1 MIGPKK
7 EPPAGMPE
15 GSIDRDTSEIDNT
28 KYKPKTADSQVN
40 ARNKA
45 FFDQIDAAGFSIFP
59 CNMSKKPM
67 TTNGYKAATRER
79 SIIEKWDQSQAE
91 HLWGIPAEP
100 NGFFAVDVD
109 PEGKSTWTDWIA
121 ANGIPEPTPW
131 QRTPRGGAHYLFRLP
146 DSVVIPNNAGK
157 LAPGIDLRSRGYIC
171 TGKGYTWQLPL
182 DTPVAEAPKWL
193 LAKIKAMEP
202 QKREQPINRP
212 ALIDPQAA
220 GEYWLG
226 KALQNAR
233 VGNRNQTGFELA
245 LQLRDSGLTQE
256 AAENYLVI
264 YADSVPGA
272 AGNPY
277 TEAEAL
283 ASLSEAYKGTPR
295 EPAKLPRPLTAPPE
309 TYRGTPPQE
318 PPEPDLNPIDY
329 IPRYT
334 LRGIDYIM
342 EDHPP
347 TPQIIEKIVDEASVN
362 VWVGKWGSKKTWS
375 FISAAVCTAG
385 GKQWLGLKTEKCPV
399 LIIDEESGDRRL
411 ALRIRQAIAGEMI
424 TDSPPIHFISNA
436 QINLL
441 KNPNDQILLI
451 SEIVNTGARL
461 VFIDALADVMAG
473 GDENTVKDTQPVFV
487 ALRRIAKVT
496 GAAIVVIHHS
506 NRLGDYRGSSA
517 IPGALDTMLQ
527 IESKEDSDLVIFKSL
542 KIRDGEPVKF
552 GARAVWLDGQFYM
565 TEAEVTEGIT
575 LTKAQQFTLD
585 YFTEKGDRTL
595 KDLDNYSND
604 LFAYDT
610 LKKAIQHLISQKLL
624 TRKDDGGR
632 RTEATY
638 GLTKANG

>member
-40 ARNKA
+40 TRNKA
-45 FFDQIDAAGFSIFP
+45 FFDQIGAAGFSIFP
-59 CNMSKKPM
+59 CTISKKPM
-67 TTNGYKAATRER
+67 TTNGYKAATRDR
-79 SIIEKWDQSQAE
+79 SIIEKWDKSPSD

-109 PEGKSTWTDWIA
+109 PEGFSTWTDWIA
-121 ANGIPEPTPW
+121 ANGIPEPSPW

-146 DSVVIPNNAGK
+146 DGLKIPNNAGK
-157 LAPGIDLRSRGYIC
+157 LAPGIDLRSNGYIC
-171 TGKGYTWQLPL
+171 TGKGYTWQISL
-182 DTPVAEAPKWL
+182 DNPVAEAPQWL
-193 LAKIKAMEP
+193 LEKIKAMEP

-245 LQLRDSGLTQE
+245 LQLRDSGLSPE
-256 AAENYLVI
+256 AAESYMII
-264 YADSVPGA
+264 YADGVPGA

-283 ASLSEAYKGTPR
+283 ASLSEAYKGAPR
-295 EPAKLPRPLTAPPE
+295 EPAKLPRPLTEPPE
-309 TYRGTPPQE
+309 YNRNSP
-318 PPEPDLNPIDY
+318 PPEPDPADFDPLEL

-385 GKQWLGLKTEKCPV
+385 GKDWLGLKTEKCPV

-411 ALRIRQAIAGEMI
+411 ALRIRQALAGELI
-424 TDSPPIHFISNA
+424 ADNPPIHFISNA

-441 KNPNDQILLI
+441 KNRNDQTLLI

-542 KIRDGEPVKF
+542 KIRDGEPIKF

-565 TEAEVTEGIT
+565 TEAEVTEGLT
-575 LTKAQQFTLD
+575 LTKAQRFTLD
-585 YFTEKGDRTL
+585 YFTDNGPAKFTDLVDFAGDLYTENTLRKSIQILINEKR
-595 KDLDNYSND
+595 
-604 LFAYDT
+604 
-610 LKKAIQHLISQKLL
+610 L
-624 TRKDDGGR
+624 TRIDDGGR
-632 RTEATY
+632 RTEAIY
-638 GLTKANG
+638 GIKKG

>member
-7 EPPAGMPE
+7 EPQAGMPE
-15 GSIDRDTSEIDNT
+15 GSIDRDNSEIDNT

-67 TTNGYKAATRER
+67 TTNGYKAATRDR
-79 SIIEKWDQSQAE
+79 SIIEKWDQSPNE

-109 PEGKSTWTDWIA
+109 PEGKGTWQDWNID
-121 ANGIPEPTPW
+121 NGIPEPSPW
-131 QRTPRGGAHYLFRLP
+131 QRTPRGGAHYLFKLP
-146 DSVVIPNNAGK
+146 DDVKIPNNAGK

-171 TGKGYTWQLPL
+171 TGKGYAWQLPL
-182 DTPVAEAPKWL
+182 DTPVAEAPQWL
-193 LAKIKAMEP
+193 IAKIKAMEP

-226 KALQNAR
+226 KALQNAK

-245 LQLRDSGLTQE
+245 LQLRDSGLSME
-256 AAENYLVI
+256 AAESYLVI
-264 YADSVPGA
+264 YADSVPGED
-272 AGNPY
+272 GNPY

-283 ASLSEAYKGTPR
+283 ASLNEAYKGTPR

-309 TYRGTPPQE
+309 YLRNTPPQE
-318 PPEPDLNPIDY
+318 PPEPPDLDIMEL
-329 IPRYT
+329 IPRFT

-347 TPQIIEKIVDEASVN
+347 KPQLIEKVVSPGSVN
-362 VWVGKWGSKKTWS
+362 IWVGKWGSKKTWS
-375 FISAAVCTAG
+375 FIDAAVCIAG
-385 GKQWLGLKTEKCPV
+385 GKNWLGLKTIQCPV
-399 LIIDEESGDRRL
+399 LIIDEESGEDPL
-411 ALRIRQAIAGEMI
+411 SARIKQAYKGELI
-424 TDSPPIHFISNA
+424 TGKPPIHFISGA

-451 SEIVNTGARL
+451 SLIGETGARL
-461 VFIDALADVMAG
+461 VFIDALADVMVG
-473 GDENTVKDTQPVFV
+473 GDENTVKDTQPVFM

-527 IESKEDSDLVIFKSL
+527 VESKEDSDLIIFKSL

-552 GARAVWLDGQFYM
+552 AGRAVWLDGQFYM
-565 TEAEVTEGIT
+565 TEAEATEGLT
-575 LTKAQQFTLD
+575 LTKAQRFTLD
-585 YFTEKGDRTL
+585 YFTENGPAKFTDLTNFAGDLYTENTL
-595 KDLDNYSND
+595 RKS
-604 LFAYDT
+604 
-610 LKKAIQHLISQKLL
+610 IQILINEKRL
-624 TRKDDGGR
+624 TRIDDGGR
-632 RTEATY
+632 RTEAVY
-638 GLTKANG
+638 GIKKG

>member
-67 TTNGYKAATRER
+67 TTNGYKAATRDR
-79 SIIEKWDQSQAE
+79 SIIEKWDQSPNE

-109 PEGKSTWTDWIA
+109 PEGVTTWQDWIKD
-121 ANGIPEPTPW
+121 NGMPEPTPW

-146 DSVVIPNNAGK
+146 DNLKIPNNAGK
-157 LAPGIDLRSRGYIC
+157 IAPGIDLRSTGYIC
-171 TGKGYTWQLPL
+171 TGEGYAWQVPI
-182 DTPVAEAPKWL
+182 DSPVAEAPDWL
-193 LAKIKAMEP
+193 LEKIKAKEP

-212 ALIDPQAA
+212 EVTNIDEV
-220 GEYWLG
+220 GGYWLE
-226 KALQNAR
+226 KALENTR
-233 VGNRNQTGFELA
+233 IGNRNQTGFELA
-245 LQLRDSGLTQE
+245 LQLRDGGLSEQD
-256 AAENYLVI
+256 AKYFMLL
-264 YADSVPGA
+264 YANNVPGSDS
-272 AGNPY
+272 NPY
-277 TEAEAL
+277 TEAECL
-283 ASLSEAYKGTPR
+283 ASLNEAYKEPPR
-295 EPAKLPRPLTAPPE
+295 EPAKRLRPLEAAPE
-309 TYRGTPPQE
+309 TYRGTPP
-318 PPEPDLNPIDY
+318 PPEPDLDVMEL

-347 TPQIIEKIVDEASVN
+347 KPQLIEKVVSPGSVN
-362 VWVGKWGSKKTWS
+362 IWVGKWGSKKTWS
-375 FISAAVCTAG
+375 FIDAAVCIAG
-385 GKQWLGLKTEKCPV
+385 GKNWLGLKTIQCPV
-399 LIIDEESGDRRL
+399 LIIDEESGEDPL
-411 ALRIRQAIAGEMI
+411 SARIKQAYKGELI
-424 TDSPPIHFISNA
+424 TGKPPIHFISGA

-451 SEIVNTGARL
+451 SLIGETGARL
-461 VFIDALADVMAG
+461 VFIDALADVMVG
-473 GDENTVKDTQPVFV
+473 GDENTVKDTQPVFM

-527 IESKEDSDLVIFKSL
+527 IESKEDSDLIIFKSL
-542 KIRDGEPVKF
+542 KIRDGEPIKF
-552 GARAVWLDGQFYM
+552 AGRAVWLDGEFYM
-565 TEAEVTEGIT
+565 TEAEATEGLT
-575 LTKAQQFTLD
+575 LTKAQRFTLD
-585 YFTEKGDRTL
+585 YFTDNGPAKFTDLTNFAGDLYAENTLRKSIQILINEKR
-595 KDLDNYSND
+595 
-604 LFAYDT
+604 
-610 LKKAIQHLISQKLL
+610 L
-624 TRKDDGGR
+624 TRIDDGGR
-632 RTEATY
+632 RTEAVY
-638 GLTKANG
+638 GIKKG